1 MEPRCKL
8 TSSTQWKSW
17 ENKRFNLETDSSQ
30 KKLYWRTYNETNKTI
45 WGKDQLRNPVKWKD
59 KKATN
64 VSEGD
69 AGKPLIL

>member
-1 MEPRCKL
+1 MKVLRKQKIQPRNRF
-8 TSSTQWKSW
+8 KS
-17 ENKRFNLETDSSQ
+17 KK

-45 WGKDQLRNPVKWKD
+45 RGKDQLRNPVKWKD